1 MLVWDNRGRCCWF
14 EYHMSDGWTSPWPW
28 VRYHFA
34 APNRRRRLAYSAT
47 DATKDYCFTRMQPCK
62 SGVLKTR
69 VAGTDPRKENPP
81 TVKKKPNVPG
91 SNFKKKQI
99 RIWPSL
105 KLDTPLSNYQ
115 NVWKK
120 YFGFYHYLYNFCK
133 KNQRIARW
141 FCRVFGSECW
151 IGLKPEPAPIRKNWI
166 RIWRKKLND
175 PGFGKQPFPQA
186 WPSRVLSSPTCGYW
200 HLVSLG

>member
-34 APNRRRRLAYSAT
+34 APNRRRRRLAYSAT
-47 DATKDYCFTRMQPCK
+47 DATKDYCFTWMQPCK

-115 NVWKK
+115 DVWKK
-120 YFGFYHYLYNFCK
+120 YFGFYHYLYNFGK
-133 KNQRIARW
+133 KK
-141 FCRVFGSECW
+141 S
-151 IGLKPEPAPIRKNWI
+151 KN
-166 RIWRKKLND
+166 
-175 PGFGKQPFPQA
+175 
-186 WPSRVLSSPTCGYW
+186 SSMILQG
-200 HLVSLG
+200 V